1 MSNRAKMIAIRQD
14 EESLDD
20 YCLEVVL
27 QQALINTSVDT
38 IEETNIDALVC
49 VGKTDVPEAEAID

>member
-14 EESLDD
+14 EESLED

-27 QQALINTSVDT
+27 QQALVNTSVDT
-38 IEETNIDALVC
+38 IEDTDINALVC
-49 VGKTDVPEAEAID
+49 VGKTDAPEAVD

>member
-1 MSNRAKMIAIRQD
+1 MYNRAKMIAIRQD
-14 EESLDD
+14 EESIDD

-27 QQALINTSVDT
+27 QQALINTSVYA

-49 VGKTDVPEAEAID
+49 VGKTDVPEAID

>member
-14 EESLDD
+14 EESLED

-27 QQALINTSVDT
+27 QQALVNTSVDT
-38 IEETNIDALVC
+38 I
-49 VGKTDVPEAEAID
+49 